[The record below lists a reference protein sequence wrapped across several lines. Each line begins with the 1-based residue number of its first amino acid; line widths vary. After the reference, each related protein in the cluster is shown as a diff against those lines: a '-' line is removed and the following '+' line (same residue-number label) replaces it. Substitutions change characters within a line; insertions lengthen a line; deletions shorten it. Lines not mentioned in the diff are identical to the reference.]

1 MSTDGELMW
10 PAPTVA
16 PIDSGSTPPPRR
28 SRWIVVGAIVVVLG
42 LIGGAIG
49 AGILDS
55 RSKYPAKWDARFG
68 DLPQTVS
75 RLRGL
80 KFLHPVPVRFLSEAA
95 FKRETAVDT
104 KGHPSAKR
112 EAEKLA
118 ASLRA
123 AGLLSGKVDLVKAI
137 NDEQQSSVLAFYSP
151 DNKEVVV
158 RGTGPL
164 DPAHR
169 VTLAHELTHVLQ
181 DQHFDLNKLETKVG
195 RDPEASSDAFRAFV
209 EGDAVR
215 IEDAYVKKLSA
226 ADRRSY
232 QAEDAKGSA
241 QADKQTAKVPAI
253 ITLQFSAPYRYGPPV
268 LKVLLADGGN
278 ANVDR
283 AFTHGVFTQ
292 ELFIEPSAPLSE
304 SKPRKVADPKLASG
318 EHALG
323 KTDSFG
329 AYDLY
334 LLLASR
340 IAPSSS
346 LGSASNW
353 AGGRMRTLRSR
364 GRTCISGVVE
374 TGGRSND
381 DALALNLAAWAG
393 ALPSGMA
400 TVGRR
405 GNAVTFHSCDPG
417 AKSALTSPDAAIEQ
431 AGNLLDLHS
440 GLEGEIVADFV
451 KNGQPI
457 SEASCLALGIAR
469 SPQVAVLL
477 LLPDAEVTDKKV
489 QDAVGAAADVVGPH
503 CVKQ

>member
-1 MSTDGELMW
+1 MSTGIEMPW
-10 PAPTVA
+10 PAPTAA
-16 PIDSGSTPPPRR
+16 PNETGSTPPPRG
-28 SRWIVVGAIVVVLG
+28 SRWLVAGAIVVALG
-42 LIGGAIG
+42 LIGGVVG
-49 AGILDS
+49 SGILDS
-55 RSKYPAKWDARFG
+55 GQYPAKWDSRFG
-68 DLPQTVS
+68 DLPRTVE

-80 KFLHPVPVRFLSEAA
+80 KFLHPVPVRFLSETA

-104 KGHPSAKR
+104 KAHPSAKR
-112 EAEKLA
+112 EAARLA

-123 AGLLSGKVDLVKAI
+123 AGLLNGNVDLVKAV
-137 NDEQQSSVLAFYSP
+137 NDEQQSSVLAFYSS

-181 DQHFDLNKLETKVG
+181 DQHFDLNALEAKVG

-215 IEDAYVKKLSA
+215 IEDAYINKLSA

-241 QADKQTAKVPAI
+241 QADKKTAKVPAI

-283 AFTHGVFTQ
+283 AFKHGVFTQ

-318 EHALG
+318 ERALG

-340 IAPSSS
+340 IASSPS
-346 LGSASNW
+346 LGAASKW
-353 AGGRMRTLRSR
+353 AGGRMRTLRSD

-374 TGGRSND
+374 TGARSSD
-381 DALALNLAAWAG
+381 DALALKLGEWAG

-400 TVGRR
+400 TIGRR
-405 GNAVTFHSCDPG
+405 GSAVTFHSCDPG
-417 AKSALTSPDAAIEQ
+417 AKSALTSPDAAIER
-431 AGNLLDLHS
+431 AANLLDLHS

-457 SEASCLALGIAR
+457 SAASCLALGIAR
-469 SPQVAVLL
+469 SPQVAVLMQ
-477 LLPDAEVTDKKV
+477 LPDSEVTDKKV
-489 QDAVGAAADVVGPH
+489 QDAVGAAADVVGPS